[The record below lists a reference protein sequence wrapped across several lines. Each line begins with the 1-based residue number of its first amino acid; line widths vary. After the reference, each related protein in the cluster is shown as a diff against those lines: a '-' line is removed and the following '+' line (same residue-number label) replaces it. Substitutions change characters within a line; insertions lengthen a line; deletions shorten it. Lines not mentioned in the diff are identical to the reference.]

1 MDGNFRLLLLAGLSI
16 KISSVGTKGT
26 GGKGGGGGWKINYAV
41 AWHVPSTDKGA
52 NRRER
57 NPRRSRGYGR
67 INEPLIESKVRA
79 NEARVEGARQNKR
92 RIDWKN
98 AGARLWNERSNIKE
112 EAYVCVCI
120 MAFVGWSYWIKL
132 IAVGIWNTN

>member
-16 KISSVGTKGT
+16 KISSVGTKGKEEKEGEEGEKLITPSRGTFQARTKVQT
-26 GGKGGGGGWKINYAV
+26 GGRG
-41 AWHVPSTDKGA
+41 
-52 NRRER
+52 ER

-92 RIDWKN
+92 ID
-98 AGARLWNERSNIKE
+98 
-112 EAYVCVCI
+112 
-120 MAFVGWSYWIKL
+120 
-132 IAVGIWNTN
+132 